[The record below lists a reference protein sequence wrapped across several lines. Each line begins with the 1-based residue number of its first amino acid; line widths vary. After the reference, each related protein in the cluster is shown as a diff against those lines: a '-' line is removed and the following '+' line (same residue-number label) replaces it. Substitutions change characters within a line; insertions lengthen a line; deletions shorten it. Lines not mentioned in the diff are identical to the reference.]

1 MTNSTQESNN
11 NSTSQNINPVQC
23 LASAV
28 ISGGLAAGA
37 YLLMTSIAEKFA
49 RKPITS
55 ENIFVVNISTAVR
68 ALVVG
73 VTAFAACMCAMV
85 TLGLIALAIQIT
97 IQRFTHKEMPPEE
110 S

>member
-1 MTNSTQESNN
+1 MTNLTPKSNN
-11 NSTSQNINPVQC
+11 NSTENLNPLQC

-28 ISGGLAAGA
+28 IAGGLGTGA
-37 YLLMTSIAEKFA
+37 YLLMKSIAETFA
-49 RKPITS
+49 SKPITS
-55 ENIFVVNISTAVR
+55 DNLFVVKISTAVR

-97 IQRFTHKEMPPEE
+97 IQRFTNKKMPPKE